1 MKIKHILA
9 AVAASAMTACQQN
22 PAAVTY
28 DMAADRDSLK
38 KELDSL
44 TSISGIAEEELWNKY
59 VGIIEKYYSRHTS
72 DSLGLE
78 LFSVLAAQ
86 EWDEAKVKENYENA
100 DTLIQNN
107 KGIKRIVTLAEN
119 KGKTAVGCKYVD
131 IKGPNAVTGEELS
144 ISGTLAEGKMVLL
157 DFWAS
162 WCGPCRKCIKEELP
176 GVAEKYADKL
186 TILGIDVWERQRKDL
201 DDAMSQLPITWPVI
215 YTGDRKDSPADLYGV
230 TAIPT
235 LILLDTDG
243 TILARG
249 QMEDIEKALN

>member
-1 MKIKHILA
+1 MKIKYILA
-9 AVAASAMTACQQN
+9 AIAAAAMTACQQN
-22 PAAVTY
+22 PTAATY

-38 KELDSL
+38 EELDSL
-44 TSISGIAEEELWNKY
+44 TSISGIAEDELWDKY
-59 VGIIEKYYSRHTS
+59 VGIMEKYYSRHTS

-107 KGIKRIVTLAEN
+107 KSIKRIVTLAEN
-119 KGKTAVGCKYVD
+119 KGKTAVGSKYVD

-176 GVAEKYADKL
+176 GVAGKYADKL

-215 YTGDRKDSPADLYGV
+215 YTGDREDSPADLYGV

-249 QMEDIEKALN
+249 HMGDIEKALN